1 MYVYEYDCVCRVRQ
15 ANCVV
20 RELGVAVEYQVTL
33 QVPLA
38 NLYASASA
46 NLCTSA
52 AARPAGAL
60 MCSSMSPSG
69 SPIPCEPA
77 ILVLVHNRPKRS
89 SPGSCA
95 ELSKMASS
103 SSSGAGTGADGAAA
117 GVSEPVVQR
126 EQLWSVDKVFTFSQ
140 MF

>member
-1 MYVYEYDCVCRVRQ
+1 MPMPYVQNSYEYDCVCRVRQ

-38 NLYASASA
+38 NLYASAS
-46 NLCTSA
+46 TSPS
-52 AARPAGAL
+52 ARPAAAL
-60 MCSSMSPSG
+60 MSSSPSG

-103 SSSGAGTGADGAAA
+103 SSSGAGADGGAAA

-140 MF
+140 VL